1 MSGADRRKLWMYVVG
16 VVGTV
21 ALAIVGIFTVQ
32 QTIGGSDN
40 DCRNGAVCGD
50 GNHDNT
56 VNAPESGE

>member
-1 MSGADRRKLWMYVVG
+1 MYVVG

-56 VNAPESGE
+56 VNAPDSGE